1 MLNLTTTWLRSL
13 GLLPTPLTPQQI
25 RQQKFAIVAWRIR
38 AVQMNNLY
46 SGTGYRVPF
55 EGW

>member
-1 MLNLTTTWLRSL
+1 MVFVEWLRAF
-13 GLLPTPLTPQQI
+13 GLLPRKLTPQQI
-25 RQQKFAIVAWRIR
+25 RQQKLAIVAWRIR

-46 SGTGYRVPF
+46 AGTGYRVPF

>member
-13 GLLPTPLTPQQI
+13 GLLPTPLTPQQMLLNK
-25 RQQKFAIVAWRIR
+25 QYDLAMRIR

-46 SGTGYRVPF
+46 AGTGYRVPF

>member
-1 MLNLTTTWLRSL
+1 MINLTTTWLRSL

-25 RQQKFAIVAWRIR
+25 RQQKLAIVAWRIR

-46 SGTGYRVPF
+46 NGTGYRVPF